1 MATTWLRYLFLR
13 LSAEELRVVPWRV
26 YLGPAL
32 VVTWLAGMGRY
43 WDHPSASGFQM
54 LGIGS
59 VVYVFVLALVLC
71 IVGGSLGARNWNYPT
86 VVTLVALT
94 SPPALLYAIPVER
107 WMPMVQAQQTNVW
120 FLAIYLVLVVRAL
133 RERREGRRIA

>member
-13 LSAEELRVVPWRV
+13 LSAEELRAVLWRV

-43 WDHPSASGFQM
+43 WDHPSASGLQM

-59 VVYVFVLALVLC
+59 IVYVFVLALVLW

-86 VVTLVALT
+86 VVMLVALT

-107 WMPMVQAQQTNVW
+107 WMPMERDQVTDV
-120 FLAIYLVLVVRAL
+120 VLN
-133 RERREGRRIA
+133 